1 MVKTKDFQLLKQ
13 RELKDGQWVESDIVM
28 SLNATSNVLQ
38 YFTENGL
45 KVSVRPSGTEP
56 KIKFY
61 FEIPADMPTPK
72 DYDKATAEAE
82 ALVPAIKAS
91 LGI

>member
-1 MVKTKDFQLLKQ
+1 IML
-13 RELKDGQWVESDIVM
+13 
-28 SLNATSNVLQ
+28 LNATSNVLQ
-38 YFTENGL
+38 YFTADGL

-61 FEIPADMPTPK
+61 FEIPAEMKTMA
-72 DYDKATAEAE
+72 DYEKATNEAE
-82 ALVPAIKAS
+82 ARVPAIRKS